1 MRKIAVAVLLAL
13 IAAPA
18 LAQDH
23 VQQYGEQPKEK
34 TASEKAVGLG
44 SFDSLCSLGF
54 AMRSSVSDGDQRLL
68 I

>member
-1 MRKIAVAVLLAL
+1 MLCSAQNRAFSMRTIAVAVLLAL

-34 TASEKAVGLG
+34 TASEKADDDRAEGTY
-44 SFDSLCSLGF
+44 
-54 AMRSSVSDGDQRLL
+54 
-68 I
+68 

>member
-1 MRKIAVAVLLAL
+1 MRRIAVAVLHAL

-34 TASEKAVGLG
+34 TASEKADDDRAEGTY
-44 SFDSLCSLGF
+44 
-54 AMRSSVSDGDQRLL
+54 
-68 I
+68 